1 VVFRIASDA
10 PAWENV
16 ISAGNLCARA
26 GIHGCAITRMST
38 PSPEGFGKDE
48 LWAANRIAESLAA
61 AVTQPNV
68 HVINDTLAD
77 FDRGFFRRYG
87 VVDRLYNPR
96 LGFHVLRNL
105 YGALNAE
112 RGALQAGQ
120 VISTENTRSVSMQRG
135 SQSLVLLM
143 PNRDGISVKLD
154 EEIGAEHAGT
164 QWSYVDL
171 GTGEISS
178 SLAQRLAA
186 PVLLMS

>member
-1 VVFRIASDA
+1 
-10 PAWENV
+10 
-16 ISAGNLCARA
+16 
-26 GIHGCAITRMST
+26 
-38 PSPEGFGKDE
+38 
-48 LWAANRIAESLAA
+48 
-61 AVTQPNV
+61 
-68 HVINDTLAD
+68 
-77 FDRGFFRRYG
+77 
-87 VVDRLYNPR
+87 
-96 LGFHVLRNL
+96 
-105 YGALNAE
+105 
-112 RGALQAGQ
+112 
-120 VISTENTRSVSMQRG
+120 MQRG